1 MSHGKKAGAHHQLHP
16 AGSGIPSTSLLS
28 EETLEKKIENIGI
41 VFCLIDDKDVFK
53 KYYAKFLAKR
63 LIKGTM
69 ELWQTVLHNGEVRR
83 QLIHLCAV

>member
-1 MSHGKKAGAHHQLHP
+1 MP
-16 AGSGIPSTSLLS
+16 LLL

-63 LIKGTM
+63 LIKGALVCSMMPCIKRMVSLSIATRDVHC
-69 ELWQTVLHNGEVRR
+69 Q
-83 QLIHLCAV
+83 